1 MKRLVLAFSLLFA
14 LPAAYAQ
21 DAGSTDLAEVADAVA
36 SEVAP
41 DAAPTVNVD
50 AAVAP
55 APAPAPPAVTPP
67 NPEADPIGFFLS
79 IWNGIRSGD
88 WPLVTALA
96 LIGLI
101 LLARKVLVPIFPV
114 LKEDIPA
121 WFFAMGVTFI
131 GAVANALFAG
141 SAVSAGMIWTAVLYS
156 WTASGGYSG
165 LHRLL
170 PKFIAWVKGL
180 FGVK

>member
-79 IWNGIRSGD
+79 IWNGI
-88 WPLVTALA
+88 
-96 LIGLI
+96 LI
-101 LLARKVLVPIFPV
+101 ARKVLVPIFPV